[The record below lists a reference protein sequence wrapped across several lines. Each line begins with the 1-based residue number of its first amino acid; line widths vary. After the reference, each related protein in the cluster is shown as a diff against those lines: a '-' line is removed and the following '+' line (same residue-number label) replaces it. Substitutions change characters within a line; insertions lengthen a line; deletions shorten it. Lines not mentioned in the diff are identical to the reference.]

1 MALKNLT
8 LSQRETLDLIL
19 STAVSTKSTPA
30 LFFGLTTT
38 EGPIY
43 MHQEG
48 HKMVD
53 DPSSAA
59 IDEDTVFWLC
69 SQTKL
74 ITTIAALQLI
84 EQGKIALDSPVETV
98 LPELANPVVVVD
110 HDEAGRPRTTVPAK
124 AKITM
129 GQLLNHSSG
138 LDYWIDRAAAEDDLS
153 PPYTHS
159 YKDEDASVFFKILQ
173 GSLPGVPLKFEPGTD
188 FGYGCSTDCA
198 GFVVERLSGKS
209 LEQYFQDHIF
219 APLGITSASFYLTPA
234 LKARLLPLSY
244 RAKSGVLEQWDRP
257 PVIDQDPANVRVHLG
272 GVGLYASQKDFLTIL
287 RHLLQI
293 NAGTATNPILSRA
306 SVDSMFTPTLPP
318 AGARTLGA
326 LVETFNPYLNFPTGS
341 AQFSYGL
348 NVNTTDLPGKRKAGS
363 GGWGG
368 WANTS
373 FFVDPTAGV
382 AAVFGTQLVPPSD
395 DTYERVYVELEGA
408 VYTALC
414 GE

>member
-1 MALKNLT
+1 MAPRNFSP
-8 LSQRETLDLIL
+8 SQKEALDLIL

-30 LFFGLTTT
+30 LFFGLTTA

-48 HKMVD
+48 HKLVD
-53 DPSSAA
+53 DPASDA

-84 EQGKIALDSPVETV
+84 EQEKITLDTPVETV
-98 LPELANPVVVVD
+98 LPELANPVVVID
-110 HDEAGRPRTTVPAK
+110 HDGAGRPRTTVPAK
-124 AKITM
+124 AKIM
-129 GQLLNHSSG
+129 LGQLLNHSSG
-138 LDYWIDRAAAEDDLS
+138 LDYWIDRVAAEDDLS

-159 YKDEDASVFFKILQ
+159 YKDEDASMFFKILQ
-173 GSLPGVPLKFEPGTD
+173 GSLSGVPLKFEPGTD
-188 FGYGCSTDCA
+188 FGYGSSTDCA

-234 LKARLLPLSY
+234 LKDRLLPLSY
-244 RAKSGVLEQWDRP
+244 RAKSGVLERWDKP
-257 PVIDQDPANVRVHLG
+257 SVIDQDPANVRVHLG
-272 GVGLYASQKDFLTIL
+272 GVGLYASQKDYLTIL

-293 NAGTATNPILSRA
+293 SAGSAVKPILSRA
-306 SVDSMFTPTLPP
+306 SVDSMFRPTLTP
-318 AGARTLGA
+318 AGTRTLGA
-326 LVETFNPYLNFPTGS
+326 LVNVFNPYLNFPTGS
-341 AQFSYGL
+341 AQFSCGL
-348 NVNTTDLPGKRKAGS
+348 NVNTADLPGKRRAGS

-373 FFVDPTAGV
+373 FSVDPTAGV
-382 AAVFGTQLVPPSD
+382 AVVFGTQLLPPGD
-395 DTYERVYVELEGA
+395 KTYERVYADLENA
-408 VYTALC
+408 VYAALQAK
-414 GE
+414 